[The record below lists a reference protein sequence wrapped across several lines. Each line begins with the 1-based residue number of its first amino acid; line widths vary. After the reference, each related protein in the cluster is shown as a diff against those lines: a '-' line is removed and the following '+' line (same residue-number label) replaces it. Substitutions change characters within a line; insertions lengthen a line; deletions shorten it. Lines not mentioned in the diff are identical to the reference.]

1 MDDNELRRDHK
12 LIILEQAALYCKKN
26 NVDKVR
32 YSELRKLSDVRLNY
46 LTGGFQTNF
55 GGSFDKYITDYESKD
70 DPENRFLIRI
80 REGPKKTFMRL
91 DIQKIENL
99 FNMRIFTHSLSNM
112 TIGTITF
119 HKKVFDNFP
128 ISEMLKVRVIRKDH
142 KNNDENDFVVA
153 ASDKL
158 RDLIWENLLS
168 IHLIHPQN
176 TTLNLGLNDDDI
188 RYILNLGRGLAV
200 KNFDPSFKIILE
212 YKGIQ
217 NHFSFPFYERL
228 LDDFRL
234 WSEKY
239 HNHRIN
245 EKDLLNLK
253 DGVYN
258 RISNTTRSK
267 FKKFLLYISN
277 ANRENDNP
285 LFYVADLIKRK
296 LSNIDSL

>member
-1 MDDNELRRDHK
+1 M
-12 LIILEQAALYCKKN
+12 
-26 NVDKVR
+26 
-32 YSELRKLSDVRLNY
+32 
-46 LTGGFQTNF
+46 
-55 GGSFDKYITDYESKD
+55 
-70 DPENRFLIRI
+70 
-80 REGPKKTFMRL
+80 
-91 DIQKIENL
+91 
-99 FNMRIFTHSLSNM
+99 
-112 TIGTITF
+112 
-119 HKKVFDNFP
+119 
-128 ISEMLKVRVIRKDH
+128 
-142 KNNDENDFVVA
+142 
-153 ASDKL
+153 
-158 RDLIWENLLS
+158 
-168 IHLIHPQN
+168 IHPQN

-258 RISNTTRSK
+258 RISYTTRSK
-267 FKKFLLYISN
+267 FKKFLLYISD
-277 ANRENDNP
+277 ANREKDNP
-285 LFYVADLIKRK
+285 LFYVADFIKRK